1 MYIYHITS
9 CMWWYANIYVVI
21 WSSIYIAIR
30 VYIYIMCVCVFVP
43 GQQVDLFC
51 CFLIKWLRYL
61 RLMFMM
67 SCISSLLGELSQNPY
82 LMTFM
87 SLVFWEITT
96 VFGWYVTQICF
107 LFDDVLPCFTHV
119 LLPKACFTRS
129 GPQASRIK
137 MRTPE
142 RRLLVGWAIIPTYP
156 NYERIMN
163 IHIYTW
169 YVYYPTST
177 IIQL

>member
-1 MYIYHITS
+1 MYIYIYHITS

-30 VYIYIMCVCVFVP
+30 VYIYIYYVCMFVP

-107 LFDDVLPCFTHV
+107 LFDDVLPCFIHV
-119 LLPKACFTRS
+119 LLSKACFTRS
-129 GPQASRIK
+129 GPLWRPGQRCG
-137 MRTPE
+137 RQ
-142 RRLLVGWAIIPTYP
+142 RGG
-156 NYERIMN
+156 
-163 IHIYTW
+163 
-169 YVYYPTST
+169 
-177 IIQL
+177 